1 MIFIRNLYPD
11 TKYTDCLSWLFYIQ
25 IEVQIFILAP
35 ILTSIYLKSRKFG
48 IALLFI
54 LLVISYAGTAI
65 IAKEYEV
72 GISMLFDAGY
82 YSLVFIKPYTNFD
95 TYALG
100 IMLAMLYASYK
111 YD

>member
-1 MIFIRNLYPD
+1 M
-11 TKYTDCLSWLFYIQ
+11 
-25 IEVQIFILAP
+25 LA
-35 ILTSIYLKSRKFG
+35 
-48 IALLFI
+48 
-54 LLVISYAGTAI
+54 ISYIGTAI

-111 YD
+111 FDLPK